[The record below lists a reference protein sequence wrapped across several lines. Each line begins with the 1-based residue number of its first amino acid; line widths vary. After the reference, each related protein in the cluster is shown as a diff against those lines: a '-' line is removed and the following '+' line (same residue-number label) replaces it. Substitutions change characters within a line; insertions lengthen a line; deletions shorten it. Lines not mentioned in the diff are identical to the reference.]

1 MKVKEW
7 TIISYISQKKNDDNI
22 KTEADEF
29 VCFWKHSRFYGLS
42 HALCG
47 FTMTDVV
54 ALTTTAPEDNQEALQ
69 LMEGI
74 GGTVPV
80 STKTML

>member
-1 MKVKEW
+1 METVVK
-7 TIISYISQKKNDDNI
+7 
-22 KTEADEF
+22 
-29 VCFWKHSRFYGLS
+29 
-42 HALCG
+42 LCG